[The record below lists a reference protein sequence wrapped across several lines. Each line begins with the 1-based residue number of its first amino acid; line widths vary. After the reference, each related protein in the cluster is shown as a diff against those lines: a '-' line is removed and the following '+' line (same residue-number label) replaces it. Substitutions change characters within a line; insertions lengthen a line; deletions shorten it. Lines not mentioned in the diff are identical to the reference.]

1 MSGATNGE
9 KQFDK
14 GDFLNQS
21 SDVQAVV
28 SLYGLSDLRNIGE
41 GFPEEIRVVHDSPAA
56 TEALVVNG
64 PAFNTF
70 PGESITKDPK
80 KMLDASPLG
89 HVSGNEPPFL
99 LLHGSADPL
108 VSPEQSASMYQA
120 LKAKNQDV
128 KYILVEGAKHGDL
141 PWYHPNIIN
150 TVVNF
155 FKEKLGDPAKIAE
168 SKQVKGGNL

>member
-56 TEALVVNG
+56 TEALLVNG

-80 KMLDASPLG
+80 KMLDASPLD
-89 HVSGNEPPFL
+89 
-99 LLHGSADPL
+99 ATDPL
-108 VSPEQSASMYQA
+108 S
-120 LKAKNQDV
+120 
-128 KYILVEGAKHGDL
+128 
-141 PWYHPNIIN
+141 
-150 TVVNF
+150 F
-155 FKEKLGDPAKIAE
+155 FRTEAPIHWSVLNKVPACTKL
-168 SKQVKGGNL
+168 